1 MGSGRD
7 ELAGR
12 PDVNPGLPAAHP
24 RIAGPLLPSGPGGVG
39 RLVLRRAGIHV
50 RPTLPGYFSTSRLA
64 EREGFEPSEELPPH
78 MISSHADS
86 ASLASLLIQGGEYE
100 RCTPLDPP
108 AAQRRNESGASL
120 LWRSFPALGC
130 GTNARR
136 RNESG
141 ASLLGAGPSASTH

>member
-1 MGSGRD
+1 M
-7 ELAGR
+7 LAGR

-50 RPTLPGYFSTSRLA
+50 RPTQSLLYQMA

-86 ASLASLLIQGGEYE
+86 ASLASLRGLE
-100 RCTPLDPP
+100 PL
-108 AAQRRNESGASL
+108 L
-120 LWRSFPALGC
+120 
-130 GTNARR
+130 
-136 RNESG
+136 
-141 ASLLGAGPSASTH
+141 

>member
-1 MGSGRD
+1 MGCGRD

-50 RPTLPGYFSTSRLA
+50 RPTLGYFSTSRLA

-86 ASLASLLIQGGEYE
+86 ASLASLLIQGGEA
-100 RCTPLDPP
+100 RASTPLEPP
-108 AAQRRNESGASL
+108 LPLLAGGPGWSL
-120 LWRSFPALGC
+120 PGVGPLRFYCA
-130 GTNARR
+130 GTNPAVR
-136 RNESG
+136 
-141 ASLLGAGPSASTH
+141 

>member
-1 MGSGRD
+1 MGD

-50 RPTLPGYFSTSRLA
+50 RPTLAYSSTDKVA

-86 ASLASLLIQGGEYE
+86 ASLATSSSKG
-100 RCTPLDPP
+100 
-108 AAQRRNESGASL
+108 
-120 LWRSFPALGC
+120 
-130 GTNARR
+130 
-136 RNESG
+136 
-141 ASLLGAGPSASTH
+141 